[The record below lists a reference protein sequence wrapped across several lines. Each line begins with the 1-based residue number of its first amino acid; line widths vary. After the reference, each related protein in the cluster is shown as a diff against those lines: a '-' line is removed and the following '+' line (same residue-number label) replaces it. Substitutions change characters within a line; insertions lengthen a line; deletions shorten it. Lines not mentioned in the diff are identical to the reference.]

1 MKIQPLFSTK
11 ERELI
16 LAYLLDHPSE
26 KINMNQLARKLKI
39 SVGQIHKY
47 VSILRKEGIVKG
59 IGIQD
64 TPMVRSLRVL
74 RNLQRI
80 EEKKLINRL
89 KRHIPNILGIG
100 IYGSWA
106 DGTNKENADLDVWI
120 KLEKSPADIDIA
132 KTRKELENVILVP
145 VDITIATPEHM
156 KHFREKSDS
165 FYFSL
170 YNGIKLWGEEL

>member
-1 MKIQPLFSTK
+1 MKVQPLFSTK

-26 KINMNQLARKLKI
+26 KINMNQLARKLKV

-59 IGIQD
+59 ISIQD
-64 TPMVRSLRVL
+64 TSMVRSLRVL

-80 EEKKLINRL
+80 GERKLINRL
-89 KRHIPNILGIG
+89 KRRIPDISGIG

-106 DGTNKENADLDVWI
+106 NGTNTENADLDIWI

-132 KTRKELENVILVP
+132 KTRKELENVIRVP
-145 VDITIATPEHM
+145 VDITIATPERM